1 MKYIELRKLLHSMP
15 DLSGQEKDTSKT
27 ILSFLEG
34 CNPDKIITGIG
45 GYGIAAIFDGSRKGP
60 RVMVRCEL
68 EVTFYYEATRG
79 TQ

>member
-1 MKYIELRKLLHSMP
+1 MP